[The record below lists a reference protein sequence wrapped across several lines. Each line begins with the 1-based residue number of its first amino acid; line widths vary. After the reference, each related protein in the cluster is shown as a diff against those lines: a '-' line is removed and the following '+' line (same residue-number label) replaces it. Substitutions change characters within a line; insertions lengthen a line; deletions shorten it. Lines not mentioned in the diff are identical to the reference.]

1 MTAEIDGDITTSRN
15 VINSALEFYETIKD
29 EYPGYKLALDGEE
42 QDTRESLDSV
52 KRASVISILL
62 IYLIL
67 ATILKSY
74 IQPLL
79 IMSIVPFCMIGVTFG
94 VLLRGDPV
102 SITGLIG
109 AVALI
114 GVVINDSLLLM
125 NFINKGVKNNLYG
138 RAVYILSL
146 IHI

>member
-1 MTAEIDGDITTSRN
+1 M
-15 VINSALEFYETIKD
+15 
-29 EYPGYKLALDGEE
+29 P
-42 QDTRESLDSV
+42 RESLDSV

-74 IQPLL
+74 MQPLL
-79 IMSIVPFCMIGVTFG
+79 IMSIVPFCMIRLRL
-94 VLLRGDPV
+94 VLLRSDPV

-114 GVVINDSLLLM
+114 GIVINDSLLLV

-138 RAVYILSL
+138 RAVYISL
-146 IHI
+146 KIDLELLF